1 MPVRAWGQ
9 AAAGLALTVG
19 AVVVAGGGTAYAEDT
34 PPTPPTQAIQPAAP
48 TVGVP
53 ETGPAGLVRIPVR
66 ADAGTTVTLREGRG
80 DDAVV
85 VGSAYATGGVQWFE
99 LTAPTGRHTYVVRAT
114 DYSGAESTPSDVRVL
129 ADATPPAVRRV
140 RVVPATPGDAR
151 TTLRL
156 TTEPGTSFAATADGL
171 PVAEGITRGG
181 VVEVSTLLADGSHTL
196 SLLLTD
202 AAGNRRYLD
211 RAVDVAVP
219 RLRVRAE
226 VSIGLGDDTRTVMVT
241 GTPGATATVVVPGA
255 ARQRVVLDADG
266 RAGASFDLPDGRYPG
281 VRVRLVDDTGRR
293 GTARVGPFTVDTV
306 APTVSVEDLGGQGA
320 WAARVTSEP
329 DSDVTW
335 ILRDAEGGTVAE
347 GSYTAGDE
355 PRRIE
360 ASGLGEGSYALRV
373 VATDDATN
381 TAARDVSVEVA
392 GAPISAGEVATGAGS
407 VLVLVIGIGLL
418 SLIVSAQREKVLARR
433 EREAMREAA
442 AAEARDR
449 AREEEET
456 ARRRAEE
463 RAAYHDRLVD
473 YEHAALLH
481 EQDLRTW
488 EERRAHLADL
498 LRRATMDR
506 GIRPSGFT
514 KFKLR
519 AWEQVYCTVPGSM
532 VEVRQRQGKKHVT
545 VVDDGDVTVTSD
557 RVVFS
562 GYKRREW
569 SLAHLEAM
577 EHMGADRTMM
587 KVSTRKT
594 WSGVTYGDPAHTR
607 LCIALAASD
616 HAGTRDEVVA
626 AAERA
631 LEAHEAERPLAPEHP
646 GPPPEGYTPSS
657 AISAAA
663 ARDR

>member
-19 AVVVAGGGTAYAEDT
+19 AVLAGSGTAYAADTAST
-34 PPTPPTQAIQPAAP
+34 PPTETTPATP
-48 TVGVP
+48 RVGVP

-66 ADAGTTVTLREGRG
+66 AEAGTTVTLREKA
-80 DDAVV
+80 AVV
-85 VGSAYATGGVQWFE
+85 ASVYATGGVHWFE
-99 LTAPTGRHTYVVRAT
+99 LTAPTGRHTYDVRAT
-114 DYSGAESTPSDVRVL
+114 DYTGAESAPSTIRVA
-129 ADATPPAVRRV
+129 ADATPPTVRRV
-140 RVVPATPGDAR
+140 RVVPATPADAR

-171 PVAEGITRGG
+171 PVAEGTARRG

-202 AAGNRRYLD
+202 EAGNQRYLD
-211 RAVDVAVP
+211 RTVDVAVP

-226 VSIGLGDDTRTVMVT
+226 LSHGLGDEAHTVAVT
-241 GTPGATATVVVPGA
+241 GTPGATATVTVPGA
-255 ARQRVVLDADG
+255 GRQRVVLDATG
-266 RAGASFDLPDGRYPG
+266 RGGARFDLPDGRYPSA
-281 VRVRLVDDTGRR
+281 RVRLVDDAGRR
-293 GTARVGPFTVDTV
+293 GTTRVGPFTVDTV
-306 APTVSVEDLGGQGA
+306 APAVSVEDLGGAGE
-320 WAARVTSEP
+320 WSARVTAEAGSE
-329 DSDVTW
+329 VTW
-335 ILRDAEGGTVAE
+335 LLRDAEGDTVAQGSFTAGAGPRRVEATGLAE
-347 GSYTAGDE
+347 GSYT
-355 PRRIE
+355 
-360 ASGLGEGSYALRV
+360 LRV

-381 TAARDVSVEVA
+381 TATRDVSLEVA
-392 GAPISAGEVATGAGS
+392 GAPISAGDVATGAGS
-407 VLVLVIGIGLL
+407 VLVLVIGLGLL
-418 SLIVSAQREKVLARR
+418 SLIVSAQREKAAARR
-433 EREAMREAA
+433 EREALREAA

-449 AREEEET
+449 ARAEEET

-463 RAAYHDRLVD
+463 LAAYQDRLVD

-498 LRRATMDR
+498 LKRATMDR

-532 VEVRQRQGKKHVT
+532 VEVRQRQGSKHVT

-562 GYKRREW
+562 GFKRREW

-631 LEAHEAERPLAPEHP
+631 LATHEAERPAEPEHP
-646 GPPPEGYTPSS
+646 GPPPEGYTPSP

-663 ARDR
+663 ARER

>member
-9 AAAGLALTVG
+9 AAAGLALVVG
-19 AVVVAGGGTAYAEDT
+19 AVAAGSGTAYAADT
-34 PPTPPTQAIQPAAP
+34 PARPATPK
-48 TVGVP
+48 VGVP

-66 ADAGTTVTLREGRG
+66 ADAGTTVTLREG
-80 DDAVV
+80 ANV
-85 VGSAYATGGVQWFE
+85 VGSSYATGGVQWFE
-99 LTAPTGRHTYVVRAT
+99 LTAPTGRHTYDVRAT
-114 DYSGAESTPSDVRVL
+114 DYSGVESTPSTVRVA
-129 ADATPPAVRRV
+129 ADATPPTVRRA
-140 RVVPATPGDAR
+140 RVVRATPADAR

-156 TTEPGTSFAATADGL
+156 TTEPGTDFAATADGL
-171 PVAEGITRGG
+171 PVALATARRGL
-181 VVEVSTLLADGSHTL
+181 VEVSTLLADGSHTL

-202 AAGNRRYLD
+202 AAGNQRYVD
-211 RAVDVAVP
+211 RTVEVAVP
-219 RLRVRAE
+219 RLRVRAD
-226 VSIGLGDDTRTVMVT
+226 VSLGLGDDTRTVMVT
-241 GTPGATATVVVPGA
+241 GTPGATATVTMPGA
-255 ARQRVVLDADG
+255 GRKRVVLDADG
-266 RAGASFDLPDGRYPG
+266 RGDASFDLPDGRHPG
-281 VRVRLVDDTGRR
+281 ARVRLVDDAGRR
-293 GTARVGPFTVDTV
+293 GYTRVGPFTVDTV
-306 APTVSVEDLGGQGA
+306 APKVSAEVLDDEGV
-320 WAARVTSEP
+320 WAARVTSDP
-329 DSDVTW
+329 GSQVSW
-335 ILRDAEGGTVAE
+335 LLRSAEGGIVAE
-347 GSYTAGDE
+347 GSFTASEE

-360 ASGLGEGSYALRV
+360 ATGLHEGSYTLRV

-381 TAARDVSVEVA
+381 TAIRDASTEVA
-392 GAPISAGEVATGAGS
+392 GAPLSAGDVATGAGS
-407 VLVLVIGIGLL
+407 VLVLVIGLGLL
-418 SLIVSAQREKVLARR
+418 SLIVSAQREKVAARR
-433 EREAMREAA
+433 EREAMREVA

-449 AREEEET
+449 AREEEEA

-463 RAAYHDRLVD
+463 LAAYQDRLVD

-481 EQDLRTW
+481 EQELRTW

-498 LRRATMDR
+498 RKRATMDR
-506 GIRPSGFT
+506 GIRPTGFT

-532 VEVRQRQGKKHVT
+532 VEVRQRQGSKHVT

-562 GYKRREW
+562 GFKRREW
-569 SLAHLEAM
+569 SLAHLEGM
-577 EHMGADRTMM
+577 EHMGTDRTMM

-631 LEAHEAERPLAPEHP
+631 LEAHEAERPVAPEHP
-646 GPPPEGYTPSS
+646 GPPPAGYTLSP
-657 AISAAA
+657 AISAAT